1 MKYREGIQSERARD
15 KSFSEILEELN
26 ERQTEVF
33 NALMQHGAM
42 CNEQIADALN
52 VFPHQ
57 VTPRVLELRR
67 KGIIVFSG
75 YGKSKTSGKTVSI
88 WQVNKEATQIQI
100 QYSDK

>member
-15 KSFSEILEELN
+15 KSFK
-26 ERQTEVF
+26 ERQKEVF

-42 CNEQIADALN
+42 CNEQIADILN

-88 WQVNKEATQIQI
+88 WQVNKETTQIQI
-100 QYSDK
+100 QYADK